1 MCEERSDELKR
12 RVHWI
17 STYILP
23 NVTLLLPNSS
33 PFLTSPTPL
42 RCSFGILILEVAA
55 HGNLMS
61 AIKKIGWV
69 DKKGKLQTSK
79 GCSGSVFA
87 RRMAAGKRPDFN
99 NSSPSV
105 GSFFW
110 EAYEDED
117 REANETVLKLKDLTI
132 SCLASESED
141 RPTFH
146 EIAEQLRDMK
156 DSLPLSTN
164 FQTLVGESVQRAKN
178 RVLRARA
185 IG

>member
-1 MCEERSDELKR
+1 MPR
-12 RVHWI
+12 
-17 STYILP
+17 
-23 NVTLLLPNSS
+23 
-33 PFLTSPTPL
+33 FA

-61 AIKKIGWV
+61 AIKKMGWV
-69 DKKGKLQTSK
+69 DKKGKLQTSG

-110 EAYEDED
+110 EAYEDKD

-132 SCLASESED
+132 SCLASETED

-146 EIAEQLRDMK
+146 EIAEQLRDM
-156 DSLPLSTN
+156 N
-164 FQTLVGESVQRAKN
+164 ER
-178 RVLRARA
+178 
-185 IG
+185 